1 LRDALFQDARRIVEG
16 LLNDRALVPDD
27 QAPRPHETIH
37 PGLPLQVRTLFG
49 PITLKRNYHHHRKA
63 KTGYAPLDH
72 SLDLTRKTT
81 PALARLIC
89 RASSQ
94 SGSYYQA
101 AEDLQAYTGLTLDS
115 RRFDRLIGDL
125 APGLGQARSTLPPET
140 PAPGQSPPAIL
151 YASCD
156 GTGIPFRKQELVGR
170 PGKQPDGG
178 AKTREAKLGCI
189 FTQTTTD
196 ENGEPIRDPASTSY
210 IGTMGGCREIGTL
223 LHEEALRRGHGRIP
237 QTVYLG
243 DGAPWIWENARL
255 NFPGAV
261 QILDFYHAAEHLGTL
276 AGAIEGPG
284 SKKAQTQQTRWV
296 KKLKKSTI
304 KPILT
309 SVRRLLKNRTG
320 GMTPEQ
326 LETVR
331 REIAYFETNARRTRY
346 GDFRERG
353 YFIGSGVIEA
363 GCKTVVGRRMKQSG
377 MFWGESGAEAL
388 LGVRCQILGPRF
400 EEAWQARKP
409 ILTAQRRK
417 ALQWTN

>member
-1 LRDALFQDARRIVEG
+1 M
-16 LLNDRALVPDD
+16 
-27 QAPRPHETIH
+27 
-37 PGLPLQVRTLFG
+37 
-49 PITLKRNYHHHRKA
+49 
-63 KTGYAPLDH
+63 
-72 SLDLTRKTT
+72 
-81 PALARLIC
+81 IC

-101 AEDLQAYTGLTLDS
+101 AEDLLAYTGLTLDS

-125 APGLGQARSTLPPET
+125 APGLAQARSTLPPET
-140 PAPGQSPPAIL
+140 PPTHQDQPAIL

-156 GTGIPFRKQELVGR
+156 GTGIPFRKEELEGR

-196 ENGEPIRDPASTSY
+196 ENGHPIRDPASTSY

-223 LHEEALRRGHGRIP
+223 LHDEALRRGHGCIA

-284 SKKAQTQQTRWV
+284 SKKAESHQTRWA
-296 KKLKKSTI
+296 KKLKKGTI

-309 SVRRLLKNRTG
+309 SVRRLLKKWSGRLQ
-320 GMTPEQ
+320 PEQ
-326 LETVR
+326 LETIR
-331 REIAYFETNARRTRY
+331 REIAYFETNAHRTRY
-346 GDFRERG
+346 GHFREKG

-409 ILTAQRRK
+409 ILNTQRRK